1 MDLHRDE
8 EQRTVAPTAAQR
20 CELIDHHSADV
31 RRGGVDFGVLFS
43 LFRWWVVSFP
53 RGGGGGGGWG
63 TSAWSL

>member
-31 RRGGVDFGVLFS
+31 RRGGGWTLECYFHCL
-43 LFRWWVVSFP
+43 
-53 RGGGGGGGWG
+53 GGG
-63 TSAWSL
+63 